1 MKKKLFTKLVLL
13 FITFFLCFKIIQILK
28 VDAKTSSHK
37 TSNSSSSSQMNNK
50 KSLDLSKFPSEETLH
65 AFLSDTKNR
74 INVYNTA
81 NSLNNGDSAN
91 TCVYFISEVLRQNGF
106 NIPTYVCN
114 TTQILE
120 YFDTLKLKRNSDYTK
135 LKPGNI
141 CFTTGLNSNKNS
153 APSHTYVFM
162 GWVTPNKY
170 DFAYVCDNQSKD
182 YNNKIYHTRNI
193 SKSYSLKGKDKDP
206 FNFFI
211 SK

>member
-1 MKKKLFTKLVLL
+1 MFREVYFMKKKLFTKLVML

-50 KSLDLSKFPSEETLH
+50 KALDLSKFPSEETLH

-120 YFDTLKLKRNSDYTK
+120 YFDTLKLKRNSDYSAHPHPVASHHFT
-135 LKPGNI
+135 PEDRSMANAGSGNRSGGTAF
-141 CFTTGLNSNKNS
+141 CLEL
-153 APSHTYVFM
+153 
-162 GWVTPNKY
+162 
-170 DFAYVCDNQSKD
+170 FA
-182 YNNKIYHTRNI
+182 
-193 SKSYSLKGKDKDP
+193 L
-206 FNFFI
+206 
-211 SK
+211 